1 MSKGDT
7 DLSFE
12 WYVENELEPA
22 LEWIDTPDGK
32 DFVSTYFSDIY
43 SKIYGNREDVL
54 NSNYIFTFKNVPNYI
69 GEAVKPWK
77 RLVVHLWHL
86 RFEPKKY
93 FGVRPN
99 EMKYMKYK
107 LHGDQYNDSTERKAM
122 EITYRQE
129 FCPVLNPA
137 SYGDKCIKKP
147 TRYKQV
153 HLWYNDWDKLSMVM
167 ELLSFVD
174 YKIPGS
180 EKALDNTLDSKLP
193 YGLEQRISMYI
204 DSLDRNSRK
213 ELLHKLSLIAGKDS
227 YVRTN
232 TAIKMLARTLSGYKT
247 EEKLVRMFCASTVK
261 SASKTQVSLPELV
274 KLAQKLNNTH

>member
-1 MSKGDT
+1 M
-7 DLSFE
+7 SFE

-43 SKIYGNREDVL
+43 SKIYGNREDML
-54 NSNYIFTFKNVPNYI
+54 FSNYIFTFKNIPNYI
-69 GEAVKPWK
+69 GEAIKPWK

-86 RFEPKKY
+86 RYEPKKY
-93 FGVRPN
+93 FGV
-99 EMKYMKYK
+99 ETSELKYVKYK
-107 LHGDQYNDSTERKAM
+107 LLGDKYSDTKERQDM
-122 EITYRQE
+122 EITFRQE
-129 FCPVLNPA
+129 YCPVLNPA
-137 SYGDKCIKKP
+137 ILRNKCISKP

-204 DSLDRNSRK
+204 DSLNRNSRK

-227 YVRTN
+227 YVHTN

-247 EEKLVRMFCASTVK
+247 KEKLVRMFCASTVK
-261 SASKTQVSLPELV
+261 GASEARLSWTKLV
-274 KLAQKLNNTH
+274 QQANKLHSNH